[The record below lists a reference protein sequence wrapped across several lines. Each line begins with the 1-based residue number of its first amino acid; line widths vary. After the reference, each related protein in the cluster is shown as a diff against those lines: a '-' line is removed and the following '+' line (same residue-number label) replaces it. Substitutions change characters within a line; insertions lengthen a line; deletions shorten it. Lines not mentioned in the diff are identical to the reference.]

1 MIVRSVKPDELK
13 LHEQKIAPLIDSQ
26 QQASYPYLQQKNFCS
41 FACLWH
47 GHHLLEQ
54 KAGTKECPKLK
65 TAKEYSTGLKKSEIN

>member
-1 MIVRSVKPDELK
+1 MIVRSGKPDELE

-26 QQASYPYLQQKNFCS
+26 LQASYPYLQQKNFCS

-54 KAGTKECPKLK
+54 KAGAKECQKLI
-65 TAKEYSTGLKKSEIN
+65 TAKEWSIGLKESEIN